1 MPDQR
6 LPASVRRLRL
16 TLTFLLLA
24 VALPAVA
31 VPNVATDVTPVHSLV
46 SQVME
51 GVGEPRLVIQ
61 RGASPHSYAMRPS
74 EAAALENANVVFWVG
89 EELTPWL
96 GHALG
101 NLAPDARQVA
111 LLHAEGTLRHAF
123 RERVLTETAG
133 HENHDHADE
142 HGHDAEE
149 HDTHGHDDHAE
160 EVDDHHGHD
169 HAGHAHGGIDPHAWL
184 DPVNAR
190 RWLAVIA
197 ETLAEEDPAN
207 APIYRRNAEAGQAEI
222 DALLEHVQGEVSPVH
237 EQAFIVF
244 HDAYQYYE
252 RRFDMNT
259 VGAIS
264 LSDATDPSP
273 AHLAEIREIVG
284 EYDVQCVFAEPQFNP
299 ALVDTVLDGTS
310 ARTGVLDPL
319 GSDIATGPDFYPTLI
334 RQLTDRLVSCL
345 AGS

>member
-1 MPDQR
+1 MSDQR
-6 LPASVRRLRL
+6 LSVPIRRLRL
-16 TLTFLLLA
+16 ALAFLLLG

-61 RGASPHSYAMRPS
+61 RGASPHSYSMRPS
-74 EAAALENANVVFWVG
+74 EAAALENADVVFWVG

-96 GHALG
+96 DRALG

-133 HENHDHADE
+133 HDE
-142 HGHDAEE
+142 HGHDEPA
-149 HDTHGHDDHAE
+149 HDDHGHDDHA
-160 EVDDHHGHD
+160 
-169 HAGHAHGGIDPHAWL
+169 GHAHEGIDPHAWL

-190 RWLAVIA
+190 YWLGVIA
-197 ETLAEEDPAN
+197 ETLAEADPAN
-207 APIYRRNAEAGQAEI
+207 AEAYRRNAEAGQAEI
-222 DALLEHVQGEVSPVH
+222 DALLAHVQGEVSPVH

-273 AHLAEIREIVG
+273 AHIAEIREIVG
-284 EYDVQCVFAEPQFNP
+284 EHDVQCVFAEPQFNP
-299 ALVDTVLDGTS
+299 ALVDTVLNGTS

>member
-1 MPDQR
+1 M
-6 LPASVRRLRL
+6 VI
-16 TLTFLLLA
+16 LLS

-31 VPNVATDVTPVHSLV
+31 VPVVATDVTPVHSLV
-46 SQVME
+46 SQVMD
-51 GVGEPRLVIQ
+51 GVGEPSLVIQ
-61 RGASPHSYAMRPS
+61 RGASPHSYSMRPS
-74 EAAALENANVVFWVG
+74 EAAALENADVVFWVG

-96 GHALG
+96 DRALG
-101 NLAPDARQVA
+101 SLAPDARQVA
-111 LLHAEGTLRHAF
+111 LLHAEGTRRHAF
-123 RERVLTETAG
+123 RERVLTDMAD
-133 HENHDHADE
+133 HDDHDHE
-142 HGHDAEE
+142 HDHDHGAEE
-149 HDTHGHDDHAE
+149 HDTHDHGDHAA
-160 EVDDHHGHD
+160 EVDGHHD
-169 HAGHAHGGIDPHAWL
+169 HAGHAHEGIDPHAWL

-190 RWLAVIA
+190 YWLGVIA

-207 APIYRRNAEAGQAEI
+207 AAIYRRNAEAGQAEI
-222 DALLEHVQGEVSPVH
+222 DGLVEQVRGEVSPVH
-237 EQAFIVF
+237 EQAYIVF

-273 AHLAEIREIVG
+273 AHIADIREIVG

-299 ALVDTVLDGTS
+299 ALVDTVLNGTS

-345 AGS
+345 GEG